1 MPDTHHRSTGPLTTE
16 RTDATLPAMAS
27 PPSVPANDPN
37 CKDPS
42 YIVEVGGQCVSQFGS
57 LTAALSAGLALK
69 SQNALAQVKVYD
81 ARDRATA

>member
-1 MPDTHHRSTGPLTTE
+1 MPDNAQNKPGRLPE
-16 RTDATLPAMAS
+16 ELPAMAS
-27 PPSVPANDPN
+27 PPSVPAN
-37 CKDPS
+37 DPS

-81 ARDRATA
+81 SRDRATA